1 MTETVRA
8 GNLITLHYRVAT
20 GDDTE
25 LVSTFDSTPATLQLG
40 SGELAPPLEHC
51 LIGVNVGER
60 HVFLLEPDQA
70 FRRSVVALARS
81 LPSLSKDET
90 RELTGLTTA
99 TYAGVPWADR
109 SRLASYI
116 ERVRKSATTRPEE
129 DREMAALL
137 KTAEERLTPA
147 RRLRLQAYYEKAIR
161 AEH

>member
-70 FRRSVVALARS
+70 FGDHNPQLTQRMARTALPPDSSPELHGLIQFAA
-81 LPSLSKDET
+81 PNGDKFT
-90 RELTGLTTA
+90 GIVRELDDEAVLVDFNHPL
-99 TYAGVPWADR
+99 AGKP
-109 SRLASYI
+109 
-116 ERVRKSATTRPEE
+116 VRFEVE
-129 DREMAALL
+129 IIGIL
-137 KTAEERLTPA
+137 
-147 RRLRLQAYYEKAIR
+147 
-161 AEH
+161 

>member
-51 LIGVNVGER
+51 LIGINVGER

-70 FRRSVVALARS
+70 FGAYNPQLTQRVARDT
-81 LPSLSKDET
+81 LPPKASPELHGLIEFDAPGGAKFT
-90 RELTGLTTA
+90 GIVRELDDDAVLVDFNHPL
-99 TYAGVPWADR
+99 AGKP
-109 SRLASYI
+109 
-116 ERVRKSATTRPEE
+116 VRFEVE
-129 DREMAALL
+129 IIGIL
-137 KTAEERLTPA
+137 
-147 RRLRLQAYYEKAIR
+147 
-161 AEH
+161 